1 MKKII
6 TFGLIGFA
14 FLAISTSCKKKKA
27 TPAVVEATLVITTD
41 VSSPVQNPGS
51 SISFNTKI
59 TSAIPAGGVKFDVD
73 VKEELTAIAIPQVTG
88 FTSSNASIPTQITN
102 LPQQKWCVC
111 TIKGTSLSTPTN
123 VATTSFRVI
132 YK

>member
-6 TFGLIGFA
+6 TFSFIA
-14 FLAISTSCKKKKA
+14 ISFLAISTSCKKKKT
-27 TPAVVEATLVITTD
+27 TPAVVEATLTIATD
-41 VSSPVQNPGS
+41 VSSPVQNPGA

-73 VKEELTAIAIPQVTG
+73 VKEELSGIAIPQVTG
-88 FTSSNASIPTQITN
+88 FTSSVASTPTQLTA

>member
-6 TFGLIGFA
+6 SIGLIA
-14 FLAISTSCKKKKA
+14 ISFLAISTSCKKKKP
-27 TPAVVEATLVITTD
+27 TPAPVEATLTITTD

-73 VKEELTAIAIPQVTG
+73 VKEELTAIAIAQVTG
-88 FTSSNASIPTQITN
+88 FTSSAASIPTQITG

-111 TIKGTSLSTPTN
+111 TIKGTSVSTPTN